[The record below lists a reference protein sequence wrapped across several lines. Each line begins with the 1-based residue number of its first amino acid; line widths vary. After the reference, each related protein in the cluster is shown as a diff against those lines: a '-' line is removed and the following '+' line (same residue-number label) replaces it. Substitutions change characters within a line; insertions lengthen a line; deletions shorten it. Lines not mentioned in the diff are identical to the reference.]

1 MLLERDGEPI
11 GLALGQAEAL
21 NLAYEGLDA
30 GAVLAGALRD
40 FHGRTALVSSFGAE
54 AAVLLHLVAQV
65 DPGLPVLLVDTL
77 LLFEETLQY
86 QRDLS
91 AHLGLTN
98 VQHVRPNPVD
108 LARVDP
114 DWTLNRRDQD
124 ACCDV
129 RKVLPLERALEPYSL
144 LITGRKRFQAHTRA
158 ALATFEADGT
168 RLKVNPL
175 ASWSAADL
183 AAYMD
188 AHALPRHPLVA
199 KGYPSIGCAPAPA
212 RWHRARMPGPAAGA
226 AATRSNAASI
236 SAPTAGSCA
245 RPEGED
251 DEYPGD
257 RYRLRPR

>member
-1 MLLERDGEPI
+1 MLLEREGDLTGE
-11 GLALGQAEAL
+11 ALGRAEAL
-21 NLAYEGLDA
+21 NLAYEGADSSTL
-30 GAVLAGALRD
+30 LAGVLEEFR
-40 FHGRTALVSSFGAE
+40 GQSALVSSFGAE
-54 AAVLLHLVAQV
+54 AAVLLHLVSRV

-77 LLFEETLQY
+77 LLFEETLAY
-86 QRDLS
+86 QRELS

-158 ALATFEADGT
+158 ALPTFEADGS

-175 ASWSAADL
+175 ASWTARDL
-183 AAYMD
+183 AGYMD
-188 AHALPRHPLVA
+188 THALPRHPLVA
-199 KGYPSIGCAPAPA
+199 KGYPSIGCAPCTTKVAP
-212 RWHRARMPGPAAGA
+212 
-226 AATRSNAASI
+226 
-236 SAPTAGSCA
+236 
-245 RPEGED
+245 GED
-251 DEYPGD
+251 ARAGRWRGSDKVECGIHFGSD
-257 RYRLRPR
+257 GRILRAS